1 MTNEAPTKWYGVR
14 PAFWIAGGIALLG
27 FGVISGVAFDIATQP
42 VPKPSEHVFRA
53 SPKEVSRKP
62 LVTLPT
68 DTTGSILQRAA
79 PEEHVEHPAIP
90 EPEPQPQPVAKPE
103 TPLASYAV
111 PVKVARERPVI
122 AIVLDDMGLD
132 RTRALKA
139 IDLPGPLTVSFMTYA
154 DGLSTLVPQAREHG
168 HEVLAHLPME
178 PIDAKE
184 NPGPGALTTK
194 MDDAAIQKTLAADL
208 DSWKGYVGI
217 NNHMGSKFTRD
228 KARMAVVMT
237 ELKARGLLWLDSKTI
252 AGSAGLDAAKAAN
265 VPFLERDEFLDNVDT
280 LDEVV
285 KQLANTLATAKSKG
299 TAIAIGHPHDA
310 TLTALKQWLPTLE
323 AQGVSL
329 VPVTEILKRR
339 QPAARE

>member
-1 MTNEAPTKWYGVR
+1 MANKAPSRWYGVR

-27 FGVISGVAFDIATQP
+27 FGIISGVAFDIATQP

-53 SPKEVSRKP
+53 SPKEVSRPP
-62 LVTLPT
+62 LVTLPS
-68 DTTGSILQRAA
+68 DNSDSILQRPA
-79 PEEHVEHPAIP
+79 PEEHVERPVTPTP
-90 EPEPQPQPVAKPE
+90 ELEPQPVAKPE
-103 TPLASYAV
+103 TPLVAYAV
-111 PVKVARERPVI
+111 PTKVARERPVI

-132 RTRALKA
+132 RVRALKA
-139 IDLPGPLTVSFMTYA
+139 VDLPGPLTVSFMTYA
-154 DGLSTLVPQAREHG
+154 DGLSALVPQAREHG

-184 NPGPGALTTK
+184 NPGPGALTVK
-194 MDDAAIQKTLAADL
+194 MDDATIQKTIAADL

-237 ELKARGLLWLDSKTI
+237 ELKSRGLLWLDSKTI
-252 AGSAGLDAAKAAN
+252 AGSAGIDTAKAAS
-265 VPFLERDEFLDNVDT
+265 VPFLERDVFLDNIDT
-280 LDEVV
+280 QAEVV
-285 KQLANTLATAKSKG
+285 KQLANTVAIAKKSG

-310 TLTALKQWLPTLE
+310 TLTVLKQWLPTLE

-339 QPAARE
+339 QPATRE

>member
-1 MTNEAPTKWYGVR
+1 MANKAPARWYGVR

-27 FGVISGVAFDIATQP
+27 FGIISGVAFDIATQP

-53 SPKEVSRKP
+53 TPKEVSRPP
-62 LVTLPT
+62 LVQLPG
-68 DTTGSILQRAA
+68 DNTGSILQKPT
-79 PEEHVEHPAIP
+79 PEERVERPVTPPP
-90 EPEPQPQPVAKPE
+90 EPAPQPAAKSDM
-103 TPLASYAV
+103 PLTTYAV
-111 PVKVARERPVI
+111 PTTVARERPVV

-132 RTRALKA
+132 RTRALQA
-139 IDLPGPLTVSFMTYA
+139 INLPGPLTVSFMTYA
-154 DGLSTLVPQAREHG
+154 DGLSALVPQAREHG

-184 NPGPGALTTK
+184 NPGPGALTVK
-194 MDDAAIQKTLAADL
+194 MDDATIQKTLAADL

-228 KARMAVVMT
+228 KARMTVVMA

-252 AGSAGLDAAKAAN
+252 AGSAGIDTAKAAS
-265 VPFLERDEFLDNVDT
+265 VPFIERDVFLDNIDT
-280 LDEVV
+280 REEVV
-285 KQLANTLATAKSKG
+285 KQLAATLALAKSKG

-310 TLTALKQWLPTLE
+310 TLAALKQWLPALE